1 MTMKTSFDGFNVR
14 FTTMERN
21 SQDEVHRLWDNMHD
35 LQELSNITSKNLE
48 EIYDK
53 DILNLQHFQN
63 VAQEE
68 LKRIKSD
75 INSFQNGAVAVS
87 PRQPDNNIFQERYY
101 QLQDSIQMIRN
112 SNKVNQN
119 LFQNFNSDLNRAFV
133 DIDDLKKFRQKTLVD
148 VQMMKRF
155 RDRIELDAVEES
167 FKKIEDLEKKFE
179 SLEDSVERT
188 SQRMRK
194 LNRNSASSSEVD
206 EEKVELLLKEIQN
219 MKTQMFFLQQ
229 SILQIRTQ
237 DHLALE
243 VGDGQVGPAYNTDE
257 LTTDVARLKTEVEMV
272 MGRLRIMEDQLMTN
286 DFIKSSVFDIRNNA
300 LLEKIDD
307 VEAKV
312 DNARIVADAC
322 EVASESLRKDITSL
336 SGLLQDVRLL
346 NLTLSDIHI
355 AIINR

>member
-1 MTMKTSFDGFNVR
+1 MKLFLVMFNVSEFR
-14 FTTMERN
+14 C
-21 SQDEVHRLWDNMHD
+21 Q
-35 LQELSNITSKNLE
+35 
-48 EIYDK
+48 
-53 DILNLQHFQN
+53 
-63 VAQEE
+63 
-68 LKRIKSD
+68 RIQFLCK
-75 INSFQNGAVAVS
+75 
-87 PRQPDNNIFQERYY
+87 
-101 QLQDSIQMIRN
+101 L
-112 SNKVNQN
+112 
-119 LFQNFNSDLNRAFV
+119 QNFVILFRRNFLVAINLSSLIGVVLSQLFNFNVWFLDTRFINFLIGDLNRAFV

-155 RDRIELDAVEES
+155 RDRIQLDAVEES

-179 SLEDSVERT
+179 SLEESVERT

-194 LNRNSASSSEVD
+194 LNRNSASSSDVD

-229 SILQIRTQ
+229 SILQMRTQ
-237 DHLALE
+237 EHLSLE

-272 MGRLRIMEDQLMTN
+272 MGRLRIMEDQLLTN
-286 DFIKSSVFDIRNNA
+286 DYIKSSVFDIRNNA

-312 DNARIVADAC
+312 DNVRIVTDAC

-336 SGLLQDVRLL
+336 SGLLQDVR
-346 NLTLSDIHI
+346 
-355 AIINR
+355 